1 MTTEIESQK
10 LEFDVNPKL
19 QSKGDLPYIQSSSI
33 QGAGIA
39 LRSLHYQYI
48 LTQKPKVNWFEVLSD
63 NYFCAGGLP
72 LFYLEKIRQDYP
84 VTLHGVGMSLGST
97 DPLNLDYL
105 TRLKNL
111 AAKVEPDFISDHL
124 SWISVSGHYL
134 NDLIPL
140 VYTEK
145 VMDFVAS
152 RILQVQEFLG
162 RQILIENPSPYLTFT
177 DSTMS
182 EWEFI
187 EGLVKKAD
195 CYLLLDIN
203 NLYVNA
209 INNGIDPLKY
219 LDGIPPK
226 RVKQIH
232 LAGYEEKENY
242 LLDTHGYPVHPPVWE
257 LYEEALVRFGS
268 VPTLIEWDTDI
279 PSFEVL
285 MAEANKAEKLLQKVS
300 LLMNNE

>member
-1 MTTEIESQK
+1 MKNQLELQKKEFNFSQK
-10 LEFDVNPKL
+10 WQTKKDSLYTK
-19 QSKGDLPYIQSSSI
+19 SSSI
-33 QGAGIA
+33 QGAGIG

-63 NYFCAGGLP
+63 NYFCRGGLP
-72 LFYLEKIRQDYP
+72 LFHLEKIRQDYP
-84 VTLHGVGMSLGST
+84 ITLHGVGMSLGST

-111 AAKVEPDFISDHL
+111 VAKVEPDLISDHL
-124 SWISVSGHYL
+124 SWISVNGHYL

-140 VYTEK
+140 VYTEET
-145 VMDFVAS
+145 MDFMAS

-209 INNGIDPLKY
+209 INNGIDPLNY
-219 LDGIPPK
+219 LNNIPQT
-226 RVKQIH
+226 RVKEIH

-242 LLDTHGYPVHPPVWE
+242 LLDTHGHPVHPPVWE
-257 LYEEALVRFGS
+257 LYQVALEKFGD

-279 PSFEVL
+279 PGFEVL
-285 MAEANKAEKLLQKVS
+285 MAEANKADKFLEQVR
-300 LLMNNE
+300 

>member
-1 MTTEIESQK
+1 MKTELESKQ
-10 LEFDVNPKL
+10 LELDISPKS
-19 QSKGDLPYIQSSSI
+19 QINQNIPYINSPSI
-33 QGAGIA
+33 KGSGIG

-63 NYFCAGGLP
+63 NYLCAGGLP
-72 LFYLEKIRQDYP
+72 LFHLEKIRQDYP

-111 AAKVEPDFISDHL
+111 AAKVEPDLISDHL
-124 SWISVSGHYL
+124 SWISVNGHYL

-140 VYTEK
+140 VYTEE

-162 RQILIENPSPYLTFT
+162 RQILIENPSPYLSFT

-187 EGLVKKAD
+187 EGLLKKAD
-195 CYLLLDIN
+195 CYLLLDVN

-209 INNGIDPLKY
+209 INNGIDPLIY
-219 LDGIPPK
+219 LDSIPK
-226 RVKQIH
+226 TRVKEIH

-257 LYEEALVRFGS
+257 LYKEALVRFGA

-285 MAEANKAEKLLQKVS
+285 LAEANKAEKLLE
-300 LLMNNE
+300 NIR